1 MLLLLA
7 QASQQWPESR
17 DQRPRQFWFRISY
30 FVTRRSYIT
39 LLVAIGTQIP
49 FALEFSTMVRLLSL
63 NLSKCTHRLISQSYW
78 RICICSLI
86 VSLQRASSD
95 NNLVLWRTSESLK
108 YLKVLASSLSIR
120 AIDPYQ
126 VRREQIEKIENR
138 SPLNSEYIFISA
150 LNCLLMHI
158 TDVQVTTVN
167 FIIY

>member
-17 DQRPRQFWFRISY
+17 DQRPRQFWFRISC

-39 LLVAIGTQIP
+39 LLVAIGITIP

-63 NLSKCTHRLISQSYW
+63 NPSKCTHRLISQSYW
-78 RICICSLI
+78 RICICTLI

-95 NNLVLWRTSESLK
+95 NNLVFWRTSESLK
-108 YLKVLASSLSIR
+108 YLKVLASSFSIR
-120 AIDPYQ
+120 TIDLYQ
-126 VRREQIEKIENR
+126 VRRKSIEKLRIVALLT
-138 SPLNSEYIFISA
+138 LNIFLFLHWIVYW
-150 LNCLLMHI
+150 CLL